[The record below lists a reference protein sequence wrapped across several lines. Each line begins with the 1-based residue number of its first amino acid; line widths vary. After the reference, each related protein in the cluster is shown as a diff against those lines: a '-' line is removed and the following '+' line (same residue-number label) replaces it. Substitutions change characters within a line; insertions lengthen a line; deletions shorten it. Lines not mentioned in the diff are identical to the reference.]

1 MSMKKN
7 KSPRLILSIFLAVLF
22 ALTTNQAAASAPL
35 SIVKSSVDA
44 IIAILKENGLDREQ
58 KRERIRSIV
67 LERFDFIEMSK
78 RILGPNWNTL
88 SHGDQNAFVDRFKR
102 LLEASYVNKIEAYT
116 DEQVVFENEI
126 IKGRYAKVES
136 KAITKTAD
144 IPIDYVMIQKDGEWF
159 VYDVIIENVS
169 LISNYRSTYNEI
181 IKKNGFAHLIEEM
194 DSKIQELSNSPNPKG

>member
-1 MSMKKN
+1 MKKT
-7 KSPRLILSIFLAVLF
+7 KSPCLILSVFLAVLF
-22 ALTTNQAAASAPL
+22 ALTTNPAAASAPL
-35 SIVKSSVDA
+35 PIVKSSVDA

-67 LERFDFIEMSK
+67 QERFDFIEMSK
-78 RILGPNWNTL
+78 RILGTNWGTL
-88 SHGDQNAFVDRFKR
+88 SPGDQNAFVDRLKR
-102 LLEASYVNKIEAYT
+102 LLEASYVNKIETYT
-116 DEQVVFENEI
+116 DEKVVFGDEI
-126 IKGRYAKVES
+126 IKGRYAKVDS

-144 IPIDYVMIQKDGEWF
+144 IPINYVLIQKDGGWF

-181 IKKNGFAHLIEEM
+181 IKKSGFAHLIEEM